1 MVNQLLTEMDGLDS
15 RRSVF
20 VIAATNRPELIDPAM
35 LRPGRLDKLLY
46 VPLPSSDERY
56 SILCALSKKI
66 KLASDV
72 DLHAIAHNPHANG
85 FSGADCAALLR
96 EAGLAVLRDGVLRR
110 TVDDEDNKNSNDEIA
125 NEAPLQIT
133 AHHFQYAFEHVLPS
147 VSKKDQAR
155 YDKLRDRMARARSRG
170 GVEPTP
176 STTAKSTESS
186 GGDASD
192 VESSAC
198 PPIM

>member
-1 MVNQLLTEMDGLDS
+1 VNQLLTEMDGLDS

-72 DLHAIAHNPHANG
+72 DLYAIAHNPHANG

-186 GGDASD
+186 GGDASV

>member
-176 STTAKSTESS
+176 STTDRKS
-186 GGDASD
+186 
-192 VESSAC
+192 VV
-198 PPIM
+198 